1 MIKDTSLQ
9 DEVLVTK
16 KNNTSWVKRGG
27 GIFVAAVILYGL
39 NSVLSPLL
47 SGDKSVSI
55 KQMRF
60 ATVTRGDFY
69 RDVTVQGR
77 LVAANSPTLFA
88 SMSGIVNYF
97 VKSGDKVKK
106 GQMLARIKSPEL
118 TNLLEQEH
126 SRFIELELAVES
138 QKIEFKSA
146 IKDAQ
151 QAIDIGKVNLNS
163 ATLAL
168 TRANIG
174 IEKKL
179 ISQVDFE
186 IYQAAEQTAKVNF
199 EHSKQNITFIREKQ
213 EFELKTRKIQF
224 ERQKLVYNNFKRRVD
239 EMVVKS
245 PITGLIGNINFRDYD
260 QVDNNQALITVI
272 KLDDYEVEVN
282 IPEIYADELLP
293 PLKAEIK
300 VNGKVINGILTA
312 ISPEVEDGQVVGR
325 LRFDTDIPDGL
336 RQNQRVSAKV
346 LIESKENVL
355 KIKRGSFL
363 DSSGGRFA
371 YVVNGDYALKKNVIF
386 GLRSVTEVEVV
397 SGLKEGDKL
406 VISNVESFANFN
418 KIYLLQ

>member
-47 SGDKSVSI
+47 SGDKRVSI